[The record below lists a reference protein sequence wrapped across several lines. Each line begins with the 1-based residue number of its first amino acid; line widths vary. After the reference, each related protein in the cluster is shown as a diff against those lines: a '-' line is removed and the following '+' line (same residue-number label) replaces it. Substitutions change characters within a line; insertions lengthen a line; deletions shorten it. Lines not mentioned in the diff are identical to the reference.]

1 MVGSQLPLPHA
12 DFLPAGANRMSEP
25 DPATAG
31 RRLRQGTC
39 LVVHA
44 GGIAPAA
51 LASKTVADGQS
62 APRLPRRRR
71 GGLGGQ
77 RQSAVK
83 RPIGCRH
90 RGIIVALRLSPS
102 GSDAMR
108 VIRIAVL
115 AVGFALAVS
124 LAWAQSGQ
132 LDIEN
137 AWARATPGGA
147 TTGAA
152 YVSIRSPTADRL
164 VGAATPVAGKAELH
178 KMEMS

>member
-1 MVGSQLPLPHA
+1 
-12 DFLPAGANRMSEP
+12 
-25 DPATAG
+25 
-31 RRLRQGTC
+31 
-39 LVVHA
+39 
-44 GGIAPAA
+44 
-51 LASKTVADGQS
+51 
-62 APRLPRRRR
+62 
-71 GGLGGQ
+71 
-77 RQSAVK
+77 
-83 RPIGCRH
+83 
-90 RGIIVALRLSPS
+90 
-102 GSDAMR
+102 MR

-132 LDIEN
+132 LDIAN

-178 KMEMS
+178 KMEMSGMVMKMRPVAGIDIPAGRPVSLAPGGLHIMLVGLKKPLQAGQSFPLTLTFAKAGARTVNVSVEKVGAAGPAMPAMQH